1 MNDMLWAS
9 QNFLRDPRVV
19 RQLLSKTNITSRD
32 IVYDIGSGKGIIADA
47 LAEICHSVVCIEF
60 DPRLMNTLKQNL
72 VRHTNA
78 VVYEADFLSLPLPQT
93 PFKVFA
99 NIPFNMSADILH
111 KLTRAP
117 NPPTT
122 AYLIVQREFA
132 EKLIPN
138 TKRYSSQLSILLGVE
153 FEVRIVTTLQQGD
166 FYPRPRVKTVLVELD
181 QREKSLVPSEN
192 LQLFRDF
199 VTYAYNA
206 FKPTLAEA
214 LGRIF
219 TVHEFQA
226 LCRKLGIPDQ
236 VKPSGLSVEQCVGL
250 FNAASQ
256 QSQVLA
262 ELVGGF
268 EEETTRRH
276 HKRTKQH
283 RTRP

>member
-1 MNDMLWAS
+1 MKYMLRVS

-19 RQLLSKTNITSRD
+19 SRLLSKTNITSQD

-60 DPRLMNTLKQNL
+60 DPRLMDTLKQNL
-72 VRHTNA
+72 AHHTNA

-117 NPPTT
+117 NLPTT

-132 EKLIPN
+132 EKLMPN
-138 TKRYSSQLSILLGVE
+138 TKRYSSQLSILLGAE
-153 FEVRIVTTLQQGD
+153 FEIRTVVILRKCD
-166 FYPRPRVKTVLVELD
+166 FYPRPKVETELVELN
-181 QREKSLVPSEN
+181 QRENSLVPSEN

-219 TVHEFQA
+219 SVHEFQT
-226 LCRKLGIPDQ
+226 LCRGLGIPDQ
-236 VKPSGLSVEQCVGL
+236 VKPSGLGLEQWVGL

-256 QSQVLA
+256 QSQILA
-262 ELVGGF
+262 EFVGGF
-268 EEETTRRH
+268 EEWMARRH

-283 RTRP
+283 KTRP